1 MKWGRIFLAC
11 LWICAIATSA
21 SATVTANSIVT
32 TQNPKAYKAQ
42 VVNAS
47 GVVTLTATTNYVTV
61 VTGGANGTKV
71 VSLVCTSNDAA
82 SHNIAYGFIRSATFY
97 PLGVA
102 AIGSASATSVT
113 SVNLLASGQTSGL
126 AVDSDGNPY
135 VLLES
140 TDTLVAG
147 VLTTAVTASDAV
159 SCMATAADF

>member
-1 MKWGRIFLAC
+1 MKWGRVFLAC
-11 LWICAIATSA
+11 LWMCAIATSA
-21 SATVTANSIVT
+21 GAVTANSIVT
-32 TQNPKAYKAQ
+32 TQTPKGYKAQ
-42 VVNAS
+42 IVNGS

-61 VTGGANGTKV
+61 VTGAPSKV
-71 VSLVCTSNDAA
+71 VGLICTSNDAA
-82 SHNIAYGFIRSATFY
+82 AHNIAYGFIRSATFY

-102 AIGSASATSVT
+102 AIGSASAASVT
-113 SVNLLASGQTSGL
+113 SVNLFASGQTPGL